1 MLPGQDMPKTI
12 SIRISAADVLAAA
25 EGQAF
30 RVSETEA
37 ENWLGQ
43 QAFDIREWGRT
54 ELLEFMGERMHIAI
68 PETSLAAVED
78 ELWSAM
84 NEALLARGFDIDL
97 VRSVDDEELMRI
109 VRAFRD
115 NTHTNATLTV
125 QLMPQNG
132 ASEQTVTLRLEK
144 NGDAISARA

>member
-1 MLPGQDMPKTI
+1 MPKTI
-12 SIRISAADVLAAA
+12 SIQITAADVLTAA
-25 EGQAF
+25 ERQGF

-68 PETSLAAVED
+68 PETSLATVED

-84 NEALLARGFDIDL
+84 NEALLAGGFDIDL

>member
-1 MLPGQDMPKTI
+1 
-12 SIRISAADVLAAA
+12 
-25 EGQAF
+25 
-30 RVSETEA
+30 
-37 ENWLGQ
+37 
-43 QAFDIREWGRT
+43 
-54 ELLEFMGERMHIAI
+54 MHIAI

-84 NEALLARGFDIDL
+84 NEALLASGFDIDL

-115 NTHTNATLTV
+115 NTHTDATLTV

-132 ASEQTVTLRLEK
+132 GSGRTVTLRFEK